1 MGSSQ
6 CFSDQRFAICCLRRG
21 DGNVRASLLIK
32 NPAALVPCVVCDPC
46 AMLVCRSINSVV
58 FKRHRRC
65 ARVINQSIRDCLP
78 DALVI

>member
-21 DGNVRASLLIK
+21 DGNVRASLLSK

-46 AMLVCRSINSVV
+46 AMLVC
-58 FKRHRRC
+58 
-65 ARVINQSIRDCLP
+65 
-78 DALVI
+78 

>member
-1 MGSSQ
+1 MVWHHTQKIADILAGNAVMGSSQ

-46 AMLVCRSINSVV
+46 AMLVC
-58 FKRHRRC
+58 
-65 ARVINQSIRDCLP
+65 
-78 DALVI
+78 